1 MLFDSV
7 GNRSGRIEL
16 SRTIDK
22 MNLKYGLKTV
32 GLAITGDG
40 NSPWKNRKEQLTP
53 NYLTDIDQLM
63 TINT

>member
-22 MNLKYGLKTV
+22 MNLKYGLRTV

-40 NSPWKNRKEQLTP
+40 NSPWKTVRN
-53 NYLTDIDQLM
+53 I
-63 TINT
+63 